1 MKNTKKEGYN
11 LLDKYSSSV
20 KHILIPLPNFK
31 RYHQT
36 ESETLTDDSG
46 YIGRQAIISKLKSWL
61 ANKETLTGAYL
72 ITGFRGMGKS
82 SFVGKVLNE
91 LTQHHR
97 YIRERHYHFVKCGL
111 MLITYLCCILYA
123 CGIFFQEDADRY
135 FALGIILGSVLLGGG
150 ILYFLHTKKQREYQN
165 SSNQRRKVNNGEVQT
180 EYIPVRI
187 NIGNELLAKNDEI
200 LKFIIKSVYDTFSD
214 YTRRPAKHLLY
225 SYSALCLQLLFIW
238 GIMTHLTIIQIN
250 PSDYGEINGTL
261 RGINDAFL
269 FLTNRYSM
277 LFAALGCFCLYFVSI
292 YLIDKLSLLIDH
304 FNLLG
309 LTTLCGIKNQ
319 MYDLYLRSVAS
330 IDEDYSSSLQYIP
343 AVFKKK
349 KYERATIR
357 EMEQALIAIFEKLQK
372 MHNSIFHIDIRFII
386 VLDEMDKVETSNND
400 DMLNQDNDD
409 NQVPFYES
417 SITGFPGT
425 MNARKR
431 RQELMRTL
439 ANMKYF
445 LSTVKAKFIFIAG
458 RELYDAYLA
467 DVSDREFAISSVF
480 DGVVNVNSFFKA
492 GDFSKDI
499 TGMTEEYICNR
510 LLPES
515 ETVKRNLT
523 SYFKYLNKVNPD
535 KKDRNARNVL
545 FLYQYILYLAHLS
558 NGSPKKIAVYFEKD
572 IRTRDY
578 LTVIKK
584 YTLDEDDCMHYL
596 SFGVKDIQ
604 KIRFMH
610 YISYPIM
617 QAMVSKS
624 KIYEDKLLVSTSFM
638 INHLYKYHNTGF
650 SWRNLEHIP
659 ELLDMN
665 KTPELRDFLGTIIA
679 FLRQTHLSPIQ
690 SGLYLFKFPMKI
702 SEEISF
708 LSKRIEGISALFHF
722 SKDESLPVK
731 KHYMR
736 LLKYYTE
743 KCNQITGEELYT
755 LASIHHILADIYQA
769 DEDYSQAIYEH
780 LTGLQLLSKQL
791 TGGEYD
797 KDAHWIS
804 YMLFLIRNMLKL
816 GTAYEKRKTFD
827 SAYSAYSEL
836 EKKLIDYRE
845 FNETELKL
853 EYNFEWDNSTIG
865 KNAVLYQDKCV
876 EPNKAK
882 DELLLVNEW
891 NDNSDYKYAF
901 QANRIGYEFS
911 RILSPKKYAILMRQS
926 FFYDLR
932 LAYLPTL
939 AKLFVL
945 EKMDTEGI
953 TQNNID
959 LAEAEFFYLHVF
971 VDDSDKPLVY
981 ADFFQ
986 KLGDIMYYKNGLIE
1000 ERYNNL
1006 FQAVSL
1012 NGFDLKGFIDKICRL
1027 LRNESI
1033 NTYYYNRRKIEQL
1046 FIHENRKIGLNSCQ
1060 DVKSIAAKICGAID
1074 NYNLQHEIEKLL
1086 CDLRFNSYSDTR
1098 LQVCMS
1104 NRRLACSNGKKIPC
1118 YACKYYN
1125 MSLDSILDQ
1134 ILHYHIDRTK
1144 SRSVNIMVW
1153 LLNNRDQIRGY
1164 KEVYLLLMA
1173 NTVKGLANVMLSCS
1187 NKEDRIGT
1195 SFLEKLTNS
1204 FKVFYGKGDKNCLKI
1219 FHENDSKLNA
1229 LEKSLLLYME
1239 TAMFFDIAGNKNNA
1253 AQMFRQILEVLNF
1266 YLRICR
1272 SEKIIEKECDTI
1284 RRYLGDIEEIVNYAI
1299 MLLYGY
1305 CDGVN
1310 ILEIDKFKKLCGKD
1324 IDEDILLNHIPF
1336 SPDIEE
1342 LIYRYYSLKIR
1353 CGVDECIKSIYGSN
1367 MMGGYKHISTL
1378 SQDIQNLR
1386 FKFLLNECI
1395 FEKITGLRRKPDNI
1409 METEFL
1415 EKTSSYFEE
1424 RCDVFSILDE
1434 CGIEI
1439 NDKSFL
1445 GKIDV
1450 LNYFVVD
1457 SLACLSKISNTLQPL
1472 NNPTLFISYFLGD
1485 INLYT
1490 EFWKRLYDSLYLLYR
1505 NADCY
1510 AMTGRVSGT
1519 EDIQNAGEVYN
1530 NIIRQNANYYKLCR
1544 YIAHHHVEGG
1554 LAQRLKNYMQEK
1566 IDNISM
1572 ERLSWNYNAELAIQ
1586 NYTKAIEMHTEGRTY
1601 KDMIVTLYF
1610 LDDDLN
1616 NDTLQQ
1622 QMAIER
1628 YLINSNNIQ
1637 KRMAQMQER
1646 LSKSRIYTVKKYTDE

>member
-1 MKNTKKEGYN
+1 MENTKKKDDN
-11 LLDKYSSSV
+11 LLDRYSSSV

-36 ESETLTDDSG
+36 ESETMTDDSG
-46 YIGRQAIISKLKSWL
+46 FIGRQAIISKLKSWL
-61 ANKETLTGAYL
+61 ANKDTLTGAYL

-97 YIRERHYHFVKCGL
+97 YIKERYFQFVKGGL
-111 MLITYLCCILYA
+111 LLITSVCCVLQV
-123 CGIFFQEDADRY
+123 CSDNENFDRY
-135 FALGIILGSVLLGGG
+135 LALWIILGSVLLGGI
-150 ILYFLHTKKQREYQN
+150 ILYSLHIKKQREYLK
-165 SSNQRRKVNNGEVQT
+165 SSNQKRKVNNGGIHT

-200 LKFIIKSVYDTFSD
+200 MKLIIKSVYDTFSD
-214 YTRRPAKHLLY
+214 YTQRPAKHLLY

-238 GIMTHLTIIQIN
+238 GIMTHLSPIEI
-250 PSDYGEINGTL
+250 SLMDYDDINGTL
-261 RGINDAFL
+261 RGINDIFL
-269 FLTNRYSM
+269 FLTNRYSW
-277 LFAALGCFCLYFVSI
+277 LFAALGCFFLYFMSI
-292 YLIDKLSLLIDH
+292 YLIEKMSLLIDRFH
-304 FNLLG
+304 LLG
-309 LTTLCGIKNQ
+309 LTTLGGIRKQ
-319 MYDLYLRSVAS
+319 MYDLYLRSIAS

-343 AVFKKK
+343 TVFKKK
-349 KYERATIR
+349 KYEKATVR
-357 EMEQALIAIFEKLQK
+357 EMEQALISVFEKLQE
-372 MHNSIFHIDIRFII
+372 MYCSIFHMDIRFII
-386 VLDEMDKVETSNND
+386 VLDELDKVETSNND
-400 DMLNQDNDD
+400 DMLNKENDD
-409 NQVPFYES
+409 QVPFYES

-480 DGVVNVNSFFKA
+480 DGIVNVNSFFKA
-492 GDFSKDI
+492 GDYSKDI

-510 LLPES
+510 LIPEK
-515 ETVKRNLT
+515 EEGKRNLA
-523 SYFKYLNKVNPD
+523 SYFEYLNKANPD
-535 KKDRNARNVL
+535 KTDRHVRNVI
-545 FLYQYILYLAHLS
+545 FLYQYILYLTHLS

-584 YTLDEDDCMHYL
+584 YTLEEDDCMHYL

-708 LSKRIEGISALFHF
+708 LSKRIEGMSALFHF

-736 LLKYYTE
+736 LLNYYTE
-743 KCNQITGEELYT
+743 KCNQITGEELHT

-791 TGGEYD
+791 TGANYD

-804 YMLFLIRNMLKL
+804 HMLFLIRNMLKL
-816 GTAYEKRKTFD
+816 GIAYEKRKTFD
-827 SAYSAYSEL
+827 SAYVAYSEL
-836 EKKLIDYRE
+836 EKKLIDYRD
-845 FNETELKL
+845 FNEKDLKL
-853 EYNFEWDNSTIG
+853 EYNFEWNNSTIG
-865 KNAVLYQDKCV
+865 KNAVLYQDLCV
-876 EPNKAK
+876 DDSKAK
-882 DELLLVNEW
+882 EELFLVKEW
-891 NDNSDYKYAF
+891 EDSPDYQYAF
-901 QANRIGYEFS
+901 QANRIGSEFS
-911 RILSPKKYAILMRQS
+911 RILSPLKYAILMRQS

-971 VDDSDKPLVY
+971 VDDSDKPMVY

-1012 NGFDLKGFIDKICRL
+1012 NGFDLKGLGDKICKL
-1027 LRNESI
+1027 LQAERI
-1033 NTYYYNRRKIEQL
+1033 NTYYCNRKKLEQL
-1046 FIHENRKIGLNSCQ
+1046 FMQTHDTISLDSCQ
-1060 DVKSIAAKICGAID
+1060 NVKQIAAKICESVGS
-1074 NYNLQHEIEKLL
+1074 NCLQYKIEKLL
-1086 CDLRFNSYSDTR
+1086 YDLHFDSYSDGR
-1098 LQVCMS
+1098 LKDCIS
-1104 NRRLACSNGKKIPC
+1104 NRKATCQNGKKIPC

-1134 ILHYHIDRTK
+1134 ILHYHIDRKK
-1144 SRSVNIMVW
+1144 SKSINIMVW
-1153 LLNNRDQIRGY
+1153 LLNNRKQIRGY
-1164 KEVYLLLMA
+1164 KEVYLLLMG

-1187 NKEDRIGT
+1187 NQKDKIRDA
-1195 SFLEKLTNS
+1195 FLEKLINA
-1204 FKVFYGKGDKNCLKI
+1204 FKVFYDNGNINELRV
-1219 FHENDSKLNA
+1219 FNENDMELNA

-1239 TAMFFDIAGNKNNA
+1239 AAMFFDIAGNKNSA

-1272 SEKIIEKECDTI
+1272 SEED
-1284 RRYLGDIEEIVNYAI
+1284 GDIESACRVIRKYLDEIEKIVRYVI

-1310 ILEIDKFKKLCGKD
+1310 ILEIDKFKKLCDKD
-1324 IDEDILLNHIPF
+1324 IDEHILLNQIPF

-1342 LIYRYYSLKIR
+1342 FIYRYYSLKIR
-1353 CGVDECIKSIYGSN
+1353 CGVDECIKDIYGNN

-1395 FEKITGLRRKPDNI
+1395 FEKITGLRRKPENI
-1409 METEFL
+1409 LENEFF
-1415 EKTSSYFEE
+1415 EKTYAYFEE
-1424 RCDVFSILDE
+1424 RLDVFSILAE
-1434 CGIEI
+1434 YGIDIEE
-1439 NDKSFL
+1439 KSFL

-1450 LNYFVVD
+1450 LNYFIVD
-1457 SLACLSKISNTLQPL
+1457 SLSCLSKISNTLQPL
-1472 NNPTLFISYFLGD
+1472 NSPTLFVSYFLGD

-1490 EFWKRLYDSLYLLYR
+1490 EFWKRLYDSLYLLYK

-1510 AMTGRVSGT
+1510 VMTGRIT
-1519 EDIQNAGEVYN
+1519 EENVKNGS
-1530 NIIRQNANYYKLCR
+1530 NIIRQNDNYHNLCR
-1544 YIAHHHVEGG
+1544 YIANHYGESG
-1554 LAQRLKNYMQEK
+1554 LAQRLKGYMQEK
-1566 IDNISM
+1566 IDGASM

-1586 NYTKAIEMHTEGRTY
+1586 NYGKAIEMHTEGRTY
-1601 KDMIVTLYF
+1601 KDMVATLYF

-1628 YLINSNNIQ
+1628 YLINSGNIQ
-1637 KRMAQMQER
+1637 KRMEQMQER
-1646 LSKSRIYTVKKYTDE
+1646 LGKSRIYDVKKYID

>member
-1 MKNTKKEGYN
+1 MKNTKEEGYN

-46 YIGRQAIISKLKSWL
+46 FVGRQAIISKLKSWL
-61 ANKETLTGAYL
+61 ANKDTLTGAYL

-91 LTQHHR
+91 LTQHHQYIKER
-97 YIRERHYHFVKCGL
+97 YYHFVKGGL
-111 MLITYLCCILYA
+111 LSVTYLCCIFYV
-123 CGIFFQEDADRY
+123 CGIAFEGDAGRY
-135 FALGIILGSVLLGGG
+135 LALGIILGSVLLGGV
-150 ILYFLHTKKQREYQN
+150 ILYFLHIKKQREYLK
-165 SSNQRRKVNNGEVQT
+165 SSNQKRKVNNGEVQT

-200 LKFIIKSVYDTFSD
+200 MKLIIKSVYDTFSD
-214 YTRRPAKHLLY
+214 YTKRPAKHLLY

-238 GIMTHLTIIQIN
+238 GIMTHLAIIKIS
-250 PSDYGEINGTL
+250 PTDYEDVNGTL

-269 FLTNRYSM
+269 FLINRYSL
-277 LFAALGCFCLYFVSI
+277 LFAALGCFCLYLVSI
-292 YLIDKLSLLIDH
+292 YLIEKLSLLIDH
-304 FNLLG
+304 FHLLG
-309 LTTLCGIKNQ
+309 LTTLSGIKKQ
-319 MYDLYLRSVAS
+319 MYDLYLRSIAS
-330 IDEDYSSSLQYIP
+330 IDEDYSTSLQYIP
-343 AVFKKK
+343 AIFKKK
-349 KYERATIR
+349 KYEKATVR
-357 EMEQALIAIFEKLQK
+357 EMEQALIAVFEKLQE
-372 MHNSIFHIDIRFII
+372 MYCSIFHMDIRFII

-400 DMLNQDNDD
+400 DMLNKDNDD

-492 GDFSKDI
+492 GDYSKDI

-510 LLPES
+510 LMPEQ
-515 ETVKRNLT
+515 EEGKRNLA
-523 SYFKYLNKVNPD
+523 SYFQYLNKANPD
-535 KKDRNARNVL
+535 KKDRHVRNVI

-578 LTVIKK
+578 LTVIKE
-584 YTLDEDDCMHYL
+584 YALEENDCMHYL

-743 KCNQITGEELYT
+743 KCNQITGEELHT

-791 TGGEYD
+791 TGTDYD

-836 EKKLIDYRE
+836 EKKLIDYRD
-845 FNETELKL
+845 FNEKDLKL

-865 KNAVLYQDKCV
+865 KNAVLYQDVCIDG
-876 EPNKAK
+876 NQTK
-882 DELLLVNEW
+882 DELFLVKEW
-891 NDNSDYKYAF
+891 KDSPDYQYAF
-901 QANRIGYEFS
+901 QANRIGSEFS
-911 RILSPKKYAILMRQS
+911 RILSPVKYAILMRQS

-971 VDDSDKPLVY
+971 VDDSDKPMVY

-1000 ERYNNL
+1000 ERCNNL

-1012 NGFDLKGFIDKICRL
+1012 NGFDLKGLIDKICKL
-1027 LRNESI
+1027 LQSEAI
-1033 NTYYYNRRKIEQL
+1033 NTYYYNRKKIEQL
-1046 FIHENRKIGLNSCQ
+1046 FIQGHDKIGLTSCQ
-1060 DVKSIAAKICGAID
+1060 DVKSIAEKICEVIG
-1074 NYNLQHEIEKLL
+1074 NNSLQYRIERLL
-1086 CDLRFNSYSDTR
+1086 HDLRFNSYSDKR
-1098 LQVCMS
+1098 LQGCMS
-1104 NRRLACSNGKKIPC
+1104 NRRLACLSGRKIPC

-1153 LLNNRDQIRGY
+1153 LLKNRSQIRGY
-1164 KEVYLLLMA
+1164 KEVYLLLMG
-1173 NTVKGLANVMLSCS
+1173 NTVKGLANVMLGCS
-1187 NKEDRIGT
+1187 NQKDRISD

-1204 FKVFYGKGDKNCLKI
+1204 FKVFYGNGSINRLKI
-1219 FHENDSKLNA
+1219 FNENDSDLNA

-1272 SEKIIEKECDTI
+1272 SEEIIEKERNTI
-1284 RRYLGDIEEIVNYAI
+1284 SKHLDNIEEIVNYVI

-1324 IDEDILLNHIPF
+1324 IDEGILLNQIPF

-1353 CGVDECIKSIYGSN
+1353 CGVDECIKSIYRSN

-1395 FEKITGLRRKPDNI
+1395 FEKITGLRRKSDNVL
-1409 METEFL
+1409 ESEFL
-1415 EKTSSYFEE
+1415 EKTYAYFEE
-1424 RCDVFSILDE
+1424 RWDVFSILDE
-1434 CGIEI
+1434 YGIDIE
-1439 NDKSFL
+1439 DKSFL
-1445 GKIDV
+1445 GKIDT
-1450 LNYFVVD
+1450 LNYFIVD

-1472 NNPTLFISYFLGD
+1472 NSPTLFISYFLGD

-1490 EFWKRLYDSLYLLYR
+1490 EFWKKLYDSLYLLYK

-1510 AMTGRVSGT
+1510 IETGRLNTTKNAQRT
-1519 EDIQNAGEVYN
+1519 EEVYSHT
-1530 NIIRQNANYYKLCR
+1530 IRQNANYYNLCR
-1544 YIAHHHVEGG
+1544 YIANHHGEVG
-1554 LAQRLKNYMQEK
+1554 LAQRLKKYMQKK
-1566 IDNISM
+1566 IDSVSM
-1572 ERLSWNYNAELAIQ
+1572 ERLSWNYNAGLAIQ
-1586 NYTKAIEMHTEGRTY
+1586 NYSKAIEMHTEGRAY

-1637 KRMAQMQER
+1637 KRMQQMKKR
-1646 LSKSRIYTVKKYTDE
+1646 VDKSKIYDVKRYVN

>member
-1 MKNTKKEGYN
+1 MKSTNEKDNN

-36 ESETLTDDSG
+36 ESETVTDDSG
-46 YIGRQAIISKLKSWL
+46 FIGRQAIISKLKSWL
-61 ANKETLTGAYL
+61 ANKDTLTGAYL
-72 ITGFRGMGKS
+72 VTGFRGMGKS

-97 YIRERHYHFVKCGL
+97 YIKECYFQFVKGGL
-111 MLITYLCCILYA
+111 LAITSLFSILQV
-123 CGIFFQEDADRY
+123 CSIGFNGNSGRY
-135 FALGIILGSVLLGGG
+135 FTLGIVLVSVLLGGI
-150 ILYFLHTKKQREYQN
+150 ILYFLHTKRQREYLK
-165 SSNQRRKVNNGEVQT
+165 SNNEKRKVNNGEVHT

-200 LKFIIKSVYDTFSD
+200 MKLIIKSVYDTFSD
-214 YTRRPAKHLLY
+214 YTKRPAKHLLY
-225 SYSALCLQLLFIW
+225 SYFALCIQLIFIW
-238 GIMTHLTIIQIN
+238 GIMVYLAPIEIN
-250 PSDYGEINGTL
+250 QSDYEDINGTL
-261 RGINDAFL
+261 RGINSTIL
-269 FLTNRYSM
+269 FLINKYS
-277 LFAALGCFCLYFVSI
+277 LPFAVLGCFCLYFVSI
-292 YLIDKLSLLIDH
+292 YLTDRLSLLIDRFH
-304 FNLLG
+304 LLG
-309 LTTLCGIKNQ
+309 LTTLGGIKKQ
-319 MYDLYLRSVAS
+319 MYDLYLRSIAS
-330 IDEDYSSSLQYIP
+330 IDEDYSTSLQYIP

-349 KYERATIR
+349 KYEKATVR
-357 EMEQALIAIFEKLQK
+357 EMEQALISIFEKLQEK
-372 MHNSIFHIDIRFII
+372 YCSIFHMDIRFII
-386 VLDEMDKVETSNND
+386 VLDELDKVETSNND
-400 DMLNQDNDD
+400 DMLNKNTDD

-480 DGVVNVNSFFKA
+480 DGVINVNSFFKA
-492 GDFSKDI
+492 GDYNKDI

-510 LLPES
+510 LMPDEEEGS
-515 ETVKRNLT
+515 RNLT
-523 SYFKYLNKVNPD
+523 SYFKYLNKIRPD
-535 KKDRNARNVL
+535 KKNRHIRNVI
-545 FLYQYILYLAHLS
+545 FLYQYVLYLAHLS

-584 YTLDEDDCMHYL
+584 YSLEEVDCMYYL

-708 LSKRIEGISALFHF
+708 LSRRIEGISALFHF

-736 LLKYYTE
+736 LLNYYTE
-743 KCNQITGEELYT
+743 KCNQITGEELHT

-769 DEDYSQAIYEH
+769 DEDYSQAIYEY

-791 TGGEYD
+791 TGTDYN

-816 GTAYEKRKTFD
+816 GIAYEKRKTFD
-827 SAYSAYSEL
+827 SAYVAYSEL
-836 EKKLIDYRE
+836 EKKLIDYRD
-845 FNETELKL
+845 FNETDLKL
-853 EYNFEWDNSTIG
+853 EYKFEWDNSIIG
-865 KNAVLYQDKCV
+865 KNAVLYQDSYTDDSKTKG
-876 EPNKAK
+876 ESF
-882 DELLLVNEW
+882 LVKEW
-891 NDNSDYKYAF
+891 EDSSNYQYAF
-901 QANRIGYEFS
+901 QANHIGSEFS
-911 RILSPKKYAILMRQS
+911 RILSPVKYAILMRQS

-971 VDDSDKPLVY
+971 VDDSDKPMIY

-986 KLGDIMYYKNGLIE
+986 KLGDILYYKNGLIE

-1012 NGFDLKGFIDKICRL
+1012 NGFDLKGFTDKICKL
-1027 LRNESI
+1027 LQNEGV
-1033 NTYYYNRRKIEQL
+1033 NTYYSNRKTLEHL
-1046 FIHENRKIGLNSCQ
+1046 FIQNHDIIGLTSCQ
-1060 DVKSIAAKICGAID
+1060 NVKSIAEKICEAID
-1074 NYNLQHEIEKLL
+1074 NNNLQHKIEKLL
-1086 CDLRFNSYSDTR
+1086 CDLHFNSYSDKR
-1098 LQVCMS
+1098 LQICMS
-1104 NRRLACSNGKKIPC
+1104 NRKLACKSGKKIPC

-1153 LLNNRDQIRGY
+1153 LLKNHDKIKGY
-1164 KEVYLLLMA
+1164 KEVYLLIMG

-1187 NKEDRIGT
+1187 NQNYRI
-1195 SFLEKLTNS
+1195 SDKFLEKLVNS
-1204 FKVFYGKGDKNCLKI
+1204 FKKFYGNKNIKSS
-1219 FHENDSKLNA
+1219 FNEDDSELNA

-1239 TAMFFDIAGNKNNA
+1239 AAIFFDIAGSKNNA
-1253 AQMFRQILEVLNF
+1253 VQMLRQILEVLNF

-1272 SEKIIEKECDTI
+1272 TEGFFEEECNTI
-1284 RRYLGDIEEIVNYAI
+1284 KKYLDDIEEIVRYAI

-1310 ILEIDKFKKLCGKD
+1310 IFEIDKFKKLCDKD
-1324 IDEDILLNHIPF
+1324 IDECILFNQIPF

-1353 CGVDECIKSIYGSN
+1353 CGIDECIKNIYGSN

-1386 FKFLLNECI
+1386 FKFLLNECV
-1395 FEKITGLRRKPDNI
+1395 FEKITGLRRKPHNI
-1409 METEFL
+1409 LENEFL
-1415 EKTSSYFEE
+1415 EKTYAYFEE
-1424 RCDVFSILDE
+1424 GIDVFSILDE
-1434 CGIEI
+1434 YGIYVD
-1439 NDKSFL
+1439 DKTFL
-1445 GKIDV
+1445 GKIDI
-1450 LNYFVVD
+1450 LNYFIVD
-1457 SLACLSKISNTLQPL
+1457 SLSCLSKISNTLQPL
-1472 NNPTLFISYFLGD
+1472 NSPTIFVSYFLGD

-1490 EFWKRLYDSLYLLYR
+1490 EFWKRLYDSLYLLYK
-1505 NADCY
+1505 NADYY
-1510 AMTGRVSGT
+1510 AVTGKISTT
-1519 EDIQNAGEVYN
+1519 ENGP
-1530 NIIRQNANYYKLCR
+1530 NIMDEYGNVIRQNENYHNLCR
-1544 YIAHHHVEGG
+1544 YIADHCGEVG
-1554 LAQRLKNYMQEK
+1554 LASKLKEYMQKK
-1566 IDNISM
+1566 IDDVSM

-1586 NYTKAIEMHTEGRTY
+1586 NYSKSIEMHTEGRTY
-1601 KDMIVTLYF
+1601 KDMIATLYF

-1637 KRMAQMQER
+1637 KRMKQMQER
-1646 LSKSRIYTVKKYTDE
+1646 LSRSTIYNVKKYID